1 MIAKDRFG
9 ACRFERILA
18 SDITRRHDAKS
29 VEKAPALTT
38 IGDAITVRALAEAA
52 TSLARCGSGNMTS

>member
-1 MIAKDRFG
+1 MIAKDRSG
-9 ACRFERILA
+9 ACRFERIHA

-29 VEKAPALTT
+29 VENAPALT

-52 TSLARCGSGNMTS
+52 TGAWHGAEI

>member
-18 SDITRRHDAKS
+18 TLTHRHDAKS
-29 VEKAPALTT
+29 VEKSARVDA
-38 IGDAITVRALAEAA
+38 IGDAITARALAEAA
-52 TSLARCGSGNMTS
+52 TSLARSGNMTS